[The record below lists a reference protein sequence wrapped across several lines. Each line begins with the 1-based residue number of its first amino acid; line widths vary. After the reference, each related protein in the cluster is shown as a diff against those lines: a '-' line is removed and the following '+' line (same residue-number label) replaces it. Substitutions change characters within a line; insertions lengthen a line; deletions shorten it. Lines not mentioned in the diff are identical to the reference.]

1 MNMKLSKHTWLIG
14 FLLAATILNACNL
27 GATPAPTQDVAAIQA
42 TALAQ
47 VLSTV
52 SAQQTQTA
60 AALPPTALPTDTLL
74 PTITLQATF
83 APVGGGASPTP
94 FGFGTQLPGLT
105 PLVIATVTPGSI
117 STVTTKNGCN
127 DALYLGEDPYYTDA
141 SHYQEI
147 DIGRTIEQFFH
158 FKNTG
163 TCTWDEGYG
172 FFFQPEYSS
181 PEVTGNNILW
191 TKTKP
196 GDYIKAGNEV
206 RLKTI
211 LVAPKVAGDYSAF
224 WKLRDDGGNEFGP
237 LVSLYI
243 RVRKP

>member
-1 MNMKLSKHTWLIG
+1 MKLRKHIWLSG
-14 FLLAATILNACNL
+14 SLLIAITLSSCNL
-27 GATPAPTQDVAAIQA
+27 GATAVPTQDAAAIQS

-60 AALPPTALPTDTLL
+60 AAIPPTARPTDTLL

-83 APVGGGASPTP
+83 APVGGGTP
-94 FGFGTQLPGLT
+94 LGFGTQLPGTT
-105 PLVIATVTPGSI
+105 PLVISTVTVGAL

-141 SHYQEI
+141 GHYLEVN
-147 DIGRTIEQFFH
+147 IGKTVEQFFH

-163 TCTWDEGYG
+163 TCVWDEGYG
-172 FFFQPEYSS
+172 FYFKPEYSS
-181 PEVTGNNILW
+181 PELTGNNILW
-191 TKTKP
+191 TKNKP
-196 GDYIKAGNEV
+196 TDYVAVGNEV
-206 RLKTI
+206 RLKGI
-211 LVAPKVAGDYSAF
+211 IVAPKVAGDYSAF

>member
-1 MNMKLSKHTWLIG
+1 MKLRKHVWFTG
-14 FLLAATILNACNL
+14 FLLSSMILSACNL
-27 GATPAPTQDVAAIQA
+27 GATPAPTQDVAAIQS

-60 AALPPTALPTDTLL
+60 AAVPPTALPTDTLI

-83 APVGGGASPTP
+83 GPVGGETATP
-94 FGFGTQLPGLT
+94 FGTQLANFT
-105 PLVIATVTPGSI
+105 PLAISTVTSSAL

-127 DALYLGEDPYYTDA
+127 DGLYVGEDPHYTDA
-141 SHYQEI
+141 GHYLEVN
-147 DIGRTIEQFFH
+147 IGQTVEQFFQ

-163 TCTWDEGYG
+163 TCNWDEGYA
-172 FFFQPEYSS
+172 FVFQPEYSS
-181 PEVTGNNILW
+181 PEITGNIITLPKN
-191 TKTKP
+191 KP
-196 GDYIKAGNEV
+196 SDYTMVGDQVRYKAIIK
-206 RLKTI
+206 
-211 LVAPKVAGDYSAF
+211 APKVAGDYAAF
-224 WKLRDDGGNEFGP
+224 WKLRADDGSEFGP